1 MKENNN
7 LLKTPVDILVDKG
20 YEDVI
25 IFDNPSYTGALIGLT
40 NKNQAV
46 YDYDLMVEWLIKH
59 ENMDLE
65 DAVDFI
71 SWNDSFCCGEHY
83 PVIYYNYEEEFE
95 DLDDDYEKI
104 VFTRIEDLPE
114 LN

>member
-1 MKENNN
+1 MKENNS
-7 LLKTPVDILVDKG
+7 LFKTPADILVEKG

-25 IFDNPSYTGALIGLT
+25 IFDNPSYDTCLIGLT
-40 NKNQAV
+40 SNNQAV
-46 YDYDLMVEWLIKH
+46 YDYDLMVEWLVEH

-71 SWNDSFCCGEHY
+71 DYNSSFCCGKHY

-95 DLDDDYEKI
+95 DLDDCEKI
-104 VFTRIEDLPE
+104 VFTRIEDLQV